1 MTAHFP
7 GMVQTLSIKSG
18 MLNQFIGF
26 ILECCTSF
34 SSIMLV
40 CNGNINFL
48 VFLYFSNPQY
58 RQQMSP
64 ETMKK
69 MEKEKFYLEQKQKLK
84 QFYTQSVDPNKLIE
98 SMFGKT
104 EKPKVKQDT
113 TGL

>member
-1 MTAHFP
+1 
-7 GMVQTLSIKSG
+7 
-18 MLNQFIGF
+18 MLGR
-26 ILECCTSF
+26 
-34 SSIMLV
+34 
-40 CNGNINFL
+40 NGNINFL
-48 VFLYFSNPQY
+48 FFLYFSNPQY

-84 QFYTQSVDPNKLIE
+84 QFHTQSVDPNKLIE